1 LLVTGTVSGGP
12 ADITD
17 IEKSAMVMMLVGQET
32 AAQVVKFLSQPE
44 INRLSLAMSRMAAVP
59 RHTAAAVLREFSDL
73 MRQGDSFGMTG
84 GEAYLR
90 GVLEKA
96 LGSDKA
102 ERILGRLKQGVY
114 SAGLE
119 EVKWQDPRDL
129 AEAAKTEHP
138 QIVAMIA
145 AYLEPEQAQMLMQHL
160 PNELVEQVIPRLA
173 MLDGLPSSAIEEL
186 SESLENLLTAEPR
199 QARLSVGG
207 IDIAAKILGRLGNER
222 ADQILE
228 TIRTV
233 DPDLAEQLNER
244 MFVFEDLFE
253 IDDRSFQ
260 MLLRTIDQRLLIV
273 ALKGAANRCQDKV
286 LRNMSQRA
294 SQMLRE
300 ELDARGPVRQA
311 DIDEA
316 RKQILAGALALER
329 DGKIILREATD
340 LIS

>member
-1 LLVTGTVSGGP
+1 VTGTVSGGP

-32 AAQVVKFLSQPE
+32 AAQVVKYLSQPE
-44 INRLSLAMSRMAAVP
+44 INRLSLAMSRMAPVP
-59 RHTAAAVLREFSDL
+59 RQTATAVLREFSDL
-73 MRQGDSFGMTG
+73 MQQSDSYGVGG

-96 LGSDKA
+96 LGNDKA
-102 ERILGRLKQGVY
+102 DRILGRLKQGVY
-114 SAGLE
+114 GAGLE
-119 EVKWQDPRDL
+119 EVKWQDPRDV
-129 AEAAKTEHP
+129 AEAVKTEHP

-145 AYLEPEQAQMLMQHL
+145 AYLEPEQAQVLMQHL
-160 PNELVEQVIPRLA
+160 PDDLVEQVIPRLA
-173 MLDGLPSSAIEEL
+173 VLDGLPPSAIQEL

-199 QARLSVGG
+199 QARVSVGG
-207 IDIAAKILGRLGNER
+207 VDVAAKILNRLGNER
-222 ADQILE
+222 ADQILN

-253 IDDRSFQ
+253 VDDRSFQ
-260 MLLRTIDQRLLIV
+260 MLLRTIDQRLLVV
-273 ALKGAANRCQDKV
+273 ALKGTPNRFQDKV

-294 SQMLRE
+294 AQMLRE
-300 ELDARGPVRQA
+300 EIEARGPARQT

-329 DGKIILREATD
+329 DGKIMLRGGTD
-340 LIS
+340 LVS